1 MTWKT
6 EWWKTF
12 FTDAWLEVQ
21 RETWTPGETQAEVDF
36 IQEALGLAGPVR
48 LLDVPCG
55 EGRHAV
61 ELASRG
67 YSVAG
72 ADISLPLL
80 EDARRNAAER
90 GLTLDLELADMRDLP
105 WEREFDG
112 AFSFWGSLG
121 YFDEEGN
128 EAFLHSIA
136 RALKPGARFVLD
148 THIAETILP
157 RFEERA
163 WRYAGDTLVLED
175 RSYDHEASRIDVE
188 WTFVK
193 GGQSETAKSS
203 MRMYAYQEL
212 IGILKKVGF
221 GDFIGYGSLDRE
233 PFALGAERL
242 LLVAARRTGSQSGP

>member
-12 FTDAWLEVQ
+12 FTDAWLDVQ
-21 RETWTPGETQAEVDF
+21 RETWSPEETLAEADF
-36 IQEALGLAGPVR
+36 IQGALGLGGPAR

-72 ADISLPLL
+72 ADISLPML
-80 EDARRNAAER
+80 EDARRKAAEK
-90 GLTLDLELADMRDLP
+90 GVSLDLELADMRDLP
-105 WEREFDG
+105 WQGEFDG

-128 EAFLHSIA
+128 EAFLYNIA
-136 RALKPGARFVLD
+136 RALNPGAHFVLD

-163 WRYAGDTLVLED
+163 WRYAGETLVLED

-193 GGQSETAKSS
+193 GGRSEKAKSS
-203 MRMYAYQEL
+203 MRMYTYQEL
-212 IGILKKVGF
+212 IGILEKVGF
-221 GDFIGYGSLDRE
+221 ADFSSYGSLERE

-242 LLVAARRTGSQSGP
+242 LLVAVRRMGP